1 MPVNTKAIQRR
12 IKSVKNTRKITKA
25 MEMVAAAKMRKAVQ
39 AAIDTRV
46 YAGLAWNLL
55 VNLSQQ
61 EVAIPLL
68 EVRPVRQLLVILIT
82 SNRGLCGSFN
92 SNIIKKTAKQLI
104 DPKNIGRQRVKGKLV
119 EPSEKLE
126 VDVIGVG
133 KKGAQFAKKM
143 GYNLVSSFTDI
154 SDTPTINDALII
166 SKLAISQYENKK
178 YDKVVIAYTDFQSSI
193 NQVAKL
199 RQVLPVSQ
207 IDLEKMMSELG
218 PEVALNGSQNVTLA
232 KFNLY
237 SNDESLEI
245 KQMKIAIKYINSAL
259 TGNITVK
266 DADTGET
273 YLSISADSSGLQTTK
288 TVTANTN
295 LTSQNLL
302 SFINIK
308 KGKIKK
314 IEVTGTLLNRGGS
327 DNYTIYVGAFYAKRV
342 TTIDYHTLPN
352 KSNVYAGNTTA
363 VVDVDLTATTELTA
377 ITELNDY
384 LFEPNR
390 TEVLKIILPRL
401 VETQIYQSMLE
412 SSASE
417 HSSRMLAMRNASDA
431 ATDMID
437 ELNLNYNKARQAAIT
452 QEISEIVGGAAA
464 LE

>member
-1 MPVNTKAIQRR
+1 MPVNTKVIQRR

-39 AAIDTRV
+39 AAVDTRV

-55 VNLSQQ
+55 VNLSNQN
-61 EVAIPLL
+61 VKIPLL
-68 EVRPVRQLLVILIT
+68 EIRPVKRLLIVLIT

-92 SNIIKKTAKQLI
+92 SNIIKKTAKQLA
-104 DPKNIGRQRVKGKLV
+104 DPTNIGRQRIKGHV
-119 EPSEKLE
+119 FEPTEKLAI
-126 VDVIGVG
+126 DVIGVG

-143 GYNLVSSFTDI
+143 GYNLVASFSDI

-199 RQVLPVSQ
+199 RQVLPISQ
-207 IDLEKMMSELG
+207 IDLEKMIDGLDGSKNLFELQIK
-218 PEVALNGSQNVTLA
+218 S
-232 KFNLY
+232 
-237 SNDESLEI
+237 SL
-245 KQMKIAIKYINSAL
+245 
-259 TGNITVK
+259 
-266 DADTGET
+266 
-273 YLSISADSSGLQTTK
+273 
-288 TVTANTN
+288 
-295 LTSQNLL
+295 
-302 SFINIK
+302 
-308 KGKIKK
+308 
-314 IEVTGTLLNRGGS
+314 
-327 DNYTIYVGAFYAKRV
+327 
-342 TTIDYHTLPN
+342 
-352 KSNVYAGNTTA
+352 
-363 VVDVDLTATTELTA
+363 DLK
-377 ITELNDY
+377 DY
-384 LFEPNR
+384 LFEPNQ

-452 QEISEIVGGAAA
+452 QEISEIVGGASA
-464 LE
+464 LAN